1 MRAHG
6 HFITANGMKYGH
18 FCIWDD
24 MQTAENKTDSS
35 GKQIRCEKLRNT
47 DEKLRV
53 HEWTN
58 WWGASRQTGGASRSA
73 LASTRNDC
81 SKFRHCPGLVH
92 VLQNPILYDTWGGS
106 SNIFS
111 ARVL

>member
-6 HFITANGMKYGH
+6 PFVTANRIKYGQ

-24 MQTAENKTDSS
+24 MQTAESKTDSS
-35 GKQIRCEKLRNT
+35 GKQICCEKLRNT
-47 DEKLRV
+47 DEKLVV

-58 WWGASRQTGGASRSA
+58 WGRASGQTGGAARSA

-92 VLQNPILYDTWGGS
+92 VLQNPIMYDTWGGA

-111 ARVL
+111 AKSL